1 MTMPSL
7 TEVGP
12 EIHVQD
18 KTVYNRL
25 DDWIS
30 ISAFLDWNKPNVM
43 KKQEE
48 GWLYKM
54 LVGFK
59 VKTPHSKIGTCLTY
73 IKCYICFLG

>member
-1 MTMPSL
+1 M

-25 DDWIS
+25 DDWIA

-43 KKQEE
+43 KKQ
-48 GWLYKM
+48 
-54 LVGFK
+54 V
-59 VKTPHSKIGTCLTY
+59 
-73 IKCYICFLG
+73 

>member
-1 MTMPSL
+1 MNKRYGSIQMKRLYEITGISDLQMTMPSL
-7 TEVGP
+7 TGVGP

-43 KKQEE
+43 KTQE
-48 GWLYKM
+48 
-54 LVGFK
+54 
-59 VKTPHSKIGTCLTY
+59 
-73 IKCYICFLG
+73 